1 MLVPSRSVAKSQ
13 QNFRGPCTF
22 CNITHRIFSSHNEE
36 HSLNNKIKEAPKF
49 YLVYIGSLVLAAL
62 IILIPDLPFNFIAV
76 LTQAIGGMLMVPVLI
91 FIMILT
97 NNKKYMGEYK
107 NSLFTNIWGWMVV
120 GVLASLI
127 VMLFYETFWT

>member
-1 MLVPSRSVAKSQ
+1 M
-13 QNFRGPCTF
+13 
-22 CNITHRIFSSHNEE
+22 THRIFSSHNEE

-49 YLVYIGSLVLAAL
+49 YLVYFGSLVLAAL
-62 IILIPDLPFNFIAV
+62 LILIPDLPLNFIAV

-120 GVLASLI
+120 GVLTSLI
-127 VMLFYETFWT
+127 VMLFYETFWM